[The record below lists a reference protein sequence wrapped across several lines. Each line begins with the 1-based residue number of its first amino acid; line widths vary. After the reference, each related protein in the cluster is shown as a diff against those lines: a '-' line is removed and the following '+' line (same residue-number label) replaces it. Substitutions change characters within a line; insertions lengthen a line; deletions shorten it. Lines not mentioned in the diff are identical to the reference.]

1 MGLVDLG
8 APTQDYIVLGG
19 FPSPGKCVVR
29 GAGSPRK
36 WDVRD
41 GYGITGATSVFMGES
56 LASFDVD
63 IYCWEDHHFIAW
75 PIWAKLTLANP
86 PIGARPTSQ
95 SIKHPQL
102 NDPPLTIDQVVVTN
116 VTQWEDVDDT
126 GLWMRTI
133 SFLQY
138 REGRFAL
145 VKPFR
150 GPPGS
155 PINVPPPV
163 NPEAA
168 VITSGMAS
176 LAAMPGNG

>member
-19 FPSPGKCVVR
+19 FPSPGKAVIR

-41 GYGITGATSVFMGES
+41 GYGLTGAVTVFMGEG
-56 LASFDVD
+56 LATFEVD
-63 IYCWEDHHFIAW
+63 IYCWEDHHFLAW

-102 NDPPLTIDQVVVTN
+102 NDPPLTIDQVVVTD
-116 VTQWEDVDDT
+116 VSQWEDIDET
-126 GLWMRTI
+126 GYWMRTI
-133 SFLQY
+133 KFLQY
-138 REGRFAL
+138 RKPRPAL
-145 VKPFR
+145 VKPFE

-155 PINVPPPV
+155 PINVKPPV
-163 NPEAA
+163 DPEVLIIQQNAA
-168 VITSGMAS
+168 QIAA
-176 LAAMPGNG
+176 LAG